1 MFNIGFQELLLILLI
16 ALVVVGPRNLP
27 NVARALGRA
36 FAEFRRAMN
45 ELQQTVESTDVVRE
59 FRKEFYQ
66 AQHGIKVRPLE
77 TNSKKEDGLQN
88 PDTQSKG
95 VELSDDKPSD
105 T

>member
-1 MFNIGFQELLLILLI
+1 MFNIGFQELLVILLI
-16 ALVVVGPRNLP
+16 ALLVVGPKNLP

-45 ELQQTVESTDVVRE
+45 ELQQTVESTDVVKE

-66 AQHGIKVRPLE
+66 VQHGIRGFPHEKDRREGEAGNP
-77 TNSKKEDGLQN
+77 GN
-88 PDTQSKG
+88 PDGKG
-95 VELSDDKPSD
+95 VESSDGSGSD